1 MTSDNHHKINNFLCL
16 IPLLIAS
23 CASPHIEIEV
33 GEPTVI
39 VQGIRPEE
47 KLWGPYQFP
56 RPYHLGDKIIVSV
69 HVSSDGITTYADPY
83 RWFESRDNGQTWKEI
98 DASVADS
105 CGVLLP
111 SGDRISVPMQNSKP
125 LDNWTFMG
133 FEYKTPD
140 YDFNIPADEGMFPIP
155 DGARGDLFGGI
166 VYTYRSERLAPS
178 LRDAK
183 WLLKRLPANGESVR
197 TDTVNVEWPFLAR
210 VVHTKGGFREPV
222 LKDIFPRGNLK
233 VGPDGRV
240 WVTAFSGEGHIN
252 PENGQY
258 SPYYSAELFVSDDD
272 GHSFRQISHMEY
284 PADGSNDYPYSSGG
298 FSDSDIAFMPDG
310 SMVWFFRSNWYGT
323 TGSEWS
329 PMYWSRSTDNAKTW
343 SKPEIFAPYGT
354 LPRLVSL
361 ECGVTM
367 VVYGRP
373 GIFIQATADRSGRRW
388 DSPVTIMTDADRSS
402 LANIVKET
410 PVFHEYDGAGGNP
423 ELIAVS
429 PTEALLIYSDFYY
442 PDEDGIKRKS
452 ILCRKIS
459 VNPDK
464 L

>member
-1 MTSDNHHKINNFLCL
+1 MSMRLIFLCL

-33 GEPTVI
+33 GEPTAI

-56 RPYHLGDKIIVSV
+56 TPYHLGDRVVVSV
-69 HVSSDGITTYADPY
+69 HVSSDDITTYGDPC

-98 DASVADS
+98 HPSVADS

-111 SGDRISVPMQNSKP
+111 SGDRISIPAQNSKP

-140 YDFNIPADEGMFPIP
+140 YDFTIPAEEGMFPVP

-178 LRDAK
+178 LRDVK

-197 TDTVNVEWPFLAR
+197 TDTINVEWPFLSR
-210 VVHTKGGFREPV
+210 VVHTRGGFREPV

-284 PADGSNDYPYSSGG
+284 PADGSKEYPYSSGG

-323 TGSEWS
+323 TGDEWS

-343 SKPEIFAPYGT
+343 SRPEIFSPYGT

-373 GIFIQATADRSGRRW
+373 GIFIQATADKTGCRW
-388 DSPVTIMTDADRSS
+388 DSPVTIMTDGDRSS

-410 PVFHEYDGAGGNP
+410 PIFHEYDGAGGNP
-423 ELIAVS
+423 GLIAIS